1 MSIFVT
7 ASMFPFLFLHAKEKI
22 TGLDGYYKT
31 MNFEVWAKN
40 NELAEKI
47 AKSAEAFYKGLL
59 KDLKYGGMLKMR
71 CKIYI
76 FDNRQAFWEHLG
88 NKAIDATYAGAMA
101 FPRRPQQNPEVYGYE
116 CEGLLEYI
124 LPHELTHH
132 IYREFTVGID
142 ITTPIPLWIN
152 EGMACYEEHNP
163 RYVKTAKAAVHENSF
178 IDLQEI
184 FSIERYPDDP
194 GRRTLFYAESTSVVE
209 FLIRTYGGRK
219 FLNFSRKLIKDKR
232 TVDAALKA
240 VYYPH
245 IKNTEDLQKAWLAF
259 LKTQ

>member
-1 MSIFVT
+1 MNSSGQINTRKSTFLKTFLILLSIFVT

-22 TGLDGYYKT
+22 TGLNGYYKT

-47 AKSAEAFYKGLL
+47 AKSAETFYKGLL

-76 FDNRQAFWEHLG
+76 FAHRQAFLEHLG
-88 NKAIDATYAGAMA
+88 GKAVDATYAGAMA
-101 FPRRPQQNPEVYGYE
+101 FPRRPQRNPEVYGYE
-116 CEGLLEYI
+116 CEGMLEYI

-163 RYVKTAKAAVHENSF
+163 RYIKTVEAAVHENGF
-178 IDLQEI
+178 INLQEI
-184 FSIERYPDDP
+184 LVLSAIRMIWGE
-194 GRRTLFYAESTSVVE
+194 ESS
-209 FLIRTYGGRK
+209 FMP
-219 FLNFSRKLIKDKR
+219 N
-232 TVDAALKA
+232 
-240 VYYPH
+240 
-245 IKNTEDLQKAWLAF
+245 LQASLSS
-259 LKTQ
+259 